1 MHELSVCL
9 SLLQQVEAIAAER
22 HAAAVIRIELEV
34 GPLSGVEPD
43 LLRNAWPL
51 AAAGTIA
58 EPADDE
64 VAYYQDYTATYAE
77 PAELSINSCDLVVEC
92 SECGEQTAAK
102 ANRLLCASCGD
113 YRTRVV
119 SGEDLTLL
127 RLELE
132 TTPKAAASL

>member
-51 AAAGTIA
+51 AAAGTI
-58 EPADDE
+58 
-64 VAYYQDYTATYAE
+64 AE